1 VSLSGIA
8 EDVVDGQPRRTAVLS
23 TPSDV
28 LLVREGEE
36 VLGRYRVVRIES
48 EAVEL
53 LSLDDGGTVRISLR

>member
-1 VSLSGIA
+1 VSLSGIG

-28 LLVREGEE
+28 LLVREGDEI
-36 VLGRYRVVRIES
+36 LGRYRVIRIES

-53 LSLDDGGTVRISLR
+53 LSIGDGAVLRLGLR